1 MANNGKETKHTR
13 HISGRMKCVRNGE
26 ECNLQKILWCEVG
39 LKLEDIGAK
48 NGRED

>member
-1 MANNGKETKHTR
+1 MHFVGNVEDY
-13 HISGRMKCVRNGE
+13 
-26 ECNLQKILWCEVG
+26 NLKKTVWCEVG